1 MSDMTDLFSREGRD
15 ALDTFVCDGML
26 CLFDFD
32 GTLAPLVADP
42 DRAVLP
48 PATLRQLK
56 QLQQL
61 TSVGIVTG
69 RSLSDLQARLGF
81 EPDYAVGNHGLEG
94 LPGWQQRATDM
105 DAICRGWR
113 STLATPLGSL
123 DPGIELEDKRYTLSL
138 HYRHVAD
145 RQQVCDGLNVLF
157 AQLSPPPRII
167 PGKCVFSLTPAHA
180 GDKGEA
186 VAHLISLAAARRT
199 IYVGDDVTDEDVFA
213 LRRDDLLCVRVGADA
228 RTAAAFFIPDWE
240 SMPYLLDQLLFRL
253 TTHGVTSSLPHK
265 INQP

>member
-1 MSDMTDLFSREGRD
+1 MTDLFSRQGSD
-15 ALDTFVCDGML
+15 ALDAFACDGML

-42 DRAVLP
+42 DCAVLP
-48 PATLRQLK
+48 PATLRQLQ

-69 RSLSDLQARLGF
+69 RSLSDLGGRLGF
-81 EPDYAVGNHGLEG
+81 APDYVVGNHGLEG
-94 LPGWQQRATDM
+94 LPGWQQRAAEM
-105 DAICRGWR
+105 DTICRGWR
-113 STLATPLGSL
+113 ATLAAHLASL
-123 DPGIELEDKRYTLSL
+123 DTGVELEDKRYTLSL

-145 RQQVCDGLNVLF
+145 RQQVCDGLNMLF

-186 VAHLISLAAARRT
+186 VAQLISMAAARRA
-199 IYVGDDVTDEDVFA
+199 IYVGDDVTDEDVFS

-228 RTAAAFFIPDWE
+228 HTAAQFFIPDWE
-240 SMPYLLDQLLFRL
+240 SMPRLLDQLIFRL
-253 TTHGVTSSLPHK
+253 RADGVTSSLPPK
-265 INQP
+265 INQS